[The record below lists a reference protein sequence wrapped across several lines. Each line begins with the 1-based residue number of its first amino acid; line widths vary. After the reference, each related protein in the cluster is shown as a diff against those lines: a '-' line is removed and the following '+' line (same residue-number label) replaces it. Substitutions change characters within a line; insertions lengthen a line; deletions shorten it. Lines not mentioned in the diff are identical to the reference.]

1 MNRQSYL
8 NELRNHLKSHDVE
21 DIDEI
26 LDEYDEHFTRKMA
39 DGYTEEE
46 IAAKLG
52 RPDEIAAQFKSVGT
66 RAEQRKSGRIIIG
79 TGLAFA
85 DIFVVSFFIV
95 LYAWAIV
102 LGAAA
107 VSSAICGLCL
117 FIRPLLPAGI
127 IFLPPMPYAGGLIW
141 GLTMLSFGVLMAVV
155 TVYSWTLTNQLV
167 KAYRRWH
174 KNMMSGGK
182 YPPLAKHPV
191 MKDAARR
198 KLRAITLISLVV
210 LGVSF
215 IVGYVVMAACAGA
228 LGFWHEWNWFQ

>member
-1 MNRQSYL
+1 MNKQTYL
-8 NELRNHLKSHDVE
+8 NELSSYLKSGNIE

-26 LDEYDEHFTRKMA
+26 LAEYDEHFMRKMA

-52 RPDEIAAQFKSVGT
+52 KPKEIAAQFKPVGIK
-66 RAEQRKSGRIIIG
+66 AEQRKGGKIVIG
-79 TGLAFA
+79 TGLVFA

-95 LYAWAIV
+95 LYAWAVV
-102 LGAAA
+102 LGAGA
-107 VSSAICGLCL
+107 VSSAVCGLCL

-141 GLTMLSFGVLMAVV
+141 GVTMLAFGVLLAVV
-155 TVYSWTLTNQLV
+155 TVYSWTLTNQLG

-182 YPPLAKHPV
+182 YPPLDKHPV

-198 KLRAITLISLVV
+198 KLRAITLISLVA

-215 IVGYVVMAACAGA
+215 IVGYVVMAASAGA
-228 LGFWHEWNWFQ
+228 LGFWHVWNWFV